1 VEIHISLHDGQG
13 RSGGP
18 KSNRNPPLGQISIK
32 HALWIQKISAHDVVQ
47 EAMLNAAV
55 SATVGHFLLALHE
68 KEEEARETRPL
79 M

>member
-1 VEIHISLHDGQG
+1 MMG
-13 RSGGP
+13 REEWRAEV
-18 KSNRNPPLGQISIK
+18 KSESPLGQISIK

-47 EAMLNAAV
+47 ETMLNAAV